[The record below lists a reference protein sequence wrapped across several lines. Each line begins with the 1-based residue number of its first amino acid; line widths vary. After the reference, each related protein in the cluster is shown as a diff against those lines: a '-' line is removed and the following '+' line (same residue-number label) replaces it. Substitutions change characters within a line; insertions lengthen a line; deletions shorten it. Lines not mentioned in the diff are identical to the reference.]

1 MPKASVIF
9 LSYNQ
14 ERYVAQSLVSV
25 LDQAYHDYEVIIA
38 DDGSTDGTADLIDEI
53 LRHHPRAGLAR
64 RLERA
69 PNLGITGNWNRAVRL
84 AKGDILITQAGDD
97 ISRSDRV
104 SAMVA
109 QFDSDASCMAVFS
122 QVDIID
128 DEGKITFEAFERG
141 RAKPADY
148 SFDGKLDGFDFWK
161 GAPVLGACG
170 AYRSA
175 LAQKFSPISK
185 ALSEDQPYVYR
196 ALLLGRVRFVSE
208 TLVQWRWHGLNQSLG
223 GMVDERDRKNVLK
236 RRAKMHY
243 DRVLAAE
250 QHYLDA
256 DKAFHEGL
264 ITESRFEE
272 ERVRINARKSV
283 EFLGGSCIDPDV
295 STLAVIVFA
304 ASVIKHNRA
313 SFRATRY
320 ASTCLFKR
328 FLPVRAKL
336 ALTRTRFRAD

>member
-69 PNLGITGNWNRAVRL
+69 PNLGITGNWNRAVQL
-84 AKGDILITQAGDD
+84 AKGDILIAQGGDD
-97 ISRSDRV
+97 ISRLDRV

-109 QFDSDASCMAVFS
+109 QFDSDPSCMAVFS

-128 DEGKITFEAFERG
+128 DEGKVTFEAFERG
-141 RAKPADY
+141 RPKTADY
-148 SFDGKLDGFDFWK
+148 SFDGKIDGFDFWK

-170 AYRSA
+170 SYRSE
-175 LAQKFSPISK
+175 LARKFSPISK

-223 GMVDERDRKNVLK
+223 GMVDERDSKNALK
-236 RRAKMHY
+236 RRAKMYY
-243 DRVLAAE
+243 DRALAAD

-256 DKAFHEGL
+256 HQAFNDGL

-283 EFLGGSCIDPDV
+283 EFLGGSCIDPNV
-295 STLAVIVFA
+295 STFTVIAFA
-304 ASVIKHNRA
+304 ADVIRQNSASIRA
-313 SFRATRY
+313 IRY
-320 ASTCLFKR
+320 ASTCVLKC
-328 FLPVRAKL
+328 LLSNRAKL
-336 ALTRTRFRAD
+336 SLTRTRFSAV